1 MPIGL
6 KFQRKHRRLGYRI
19 KYLYYFFAK
28 RNILQKKMSYGN
40 MNPNEIIY
48 LIKPDFQNG
57 VEGLLS
63 LIYRQLLYIA
73 MAKNKGYI
81 PYVDWKNYKTQ
92 YYDGKNNAWDFFFEQ
107 PSELK
112 EEEVYQSKNVY
123 L

>member
-6 KFQRKHRRLGYRI
+6 KFQRKHRQLGYRI

-107 PSELK
+107 PS
-112 EEEVYQSKNVY
+112 S
-123 L
+123 